1 MRHDANLIGQ
11 KVGRLRY
18 ARGWTQEQLA
28 AKLQILQCDVSREVV
43 ANIENRRSVATDK
56 HCFFL
61 AKVFNVS
68 IDELFRP

>member
-1 MRHDANLIGQ
+1 MQHDANLIGK

-18 ARGWTQEQLA
+18 AKSWTQEVLA
-28 AKLQILQCDVSREVV
+28 AKLQILQCDVSREVI
-43 ANIENRRSVATDK
+43 ANIENRRSVATDR

>member
-1 MRHDANLIGQ
+1 MRHDANLIGR

-18 ARGWTQEQLA
+18 ARSWTQDVLA
-28 AKLQILQCDVSREVV
+28 AKLQILQCDISRDVI

-61 AKVFNVS
+61 AKVFSVS